1 MSRLLPFLR
10 ADGPTQMAA
19 DEALLECSEEPT
31 ARVYVFDPPTLSLG
45 CFQDYEAVLGTWP
58 QMPGSIV
65 RRITGGGAI
74 WHCHE
79 VTFALMTIALANER
93 SEDWYLR
100 IHQAVRKEVLLRGG
114 HDLGLQSERRGDPRY
129 RSEVRCFASPA
140 AGDLIHGE
148 AKVLGSAA
156 RRRGERMLIHG
167 SLKIAENEWDL
178 SAATGCGL
186 DEAGAKDAL
195 SAALGNILP
204 GPQTPGDWTPTEL
217 AARERLHAE
226 RSADAWIRERKG
238 LRA

>member
-1 MSRLLPFLR
+1 MSRLLPFLC
-10 ADGPTQMAA
+10 ADGISQMAA

-31 ARVYVFDPPTLSLG
+31 ARVYVFNPPTLSLG
-45 CFQDYEAVLGTWP
+45 CFQDYDAVLSTWP
-58 QMPGSIV
+58 QVPGSVV

-79 VTFALMTIALANER
+79 VTFALMTTAPSQER

-129 RSEVRCFASPA
+129 RAEVRCFASPA
-140 AGDLIHGE
+140 AGDLIHAG

-156 RRRGERMLIHG
+156 RRRGDRMLIHG
-167 SLKIAENEWDL
+167 SLKIAENPWDA

-186 DEAGAKDAL
+186 NEAAAKEAL
-195 SAALGNILP
+195 SAALGKILP
-204 GPQTPGDWTPTEL
+204 GPQVLGDWTPAEQ
-217 AARERLHAE
+217 AARERLSAE
-226 RSADAWIRERKG
+226 RKTDAWIRERKG